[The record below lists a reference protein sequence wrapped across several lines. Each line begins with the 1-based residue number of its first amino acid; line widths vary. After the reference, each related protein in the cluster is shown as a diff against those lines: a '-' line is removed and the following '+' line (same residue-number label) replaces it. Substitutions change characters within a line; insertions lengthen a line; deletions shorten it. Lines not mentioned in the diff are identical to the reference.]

1 MNIKV
6 HKNFISLCECEILIT
21 KFNTDVRIIRFSYF
35 CGEHFSNAVN
45 VQFNLFN
52 AVTRVS

>member
-21 KFNTDVRIIRFSYF
+21 KYTGVITIRFSHF
-35 CGEHFSNAVN
+35 CRELFSNAVN
-45 VQFNLFN
+45 VQFILFN